1 MARIADKILDFCVK
15 MTHIALEKVPKS
27 ALKEWSKTL
36 QLFSIPITKSDLQ
49 LPKNGKNNHQSFQLV
64 FKNVAK
70 NCVLENWSQ
79 AVQLF
84 HVQTTKADL
93 HLPKNGKNY
102 QQSLRL
108 VCKNGAN
115 CAKKSAL
122 RDLAVRLFHVPTT
135 KAATNR
141 ANIWKALLLE
151 SFLLSN
157 FFCRRSQPQDA
168 QLQPNGG
175 IRSSAADGIHSYTTI
190 L

>member
-1 MARIADKILDFCVK
+1 MG
-15 MTHIALEKVPKS
+15 S
-27 ALKEWSKTL
+27 
-36 QLFSIPITKSDLQ
+36 
-49 LPKNGKNNHQSFQLV
+49 LPSFGKRTVLMINGKNNHQSFQLV

-157 FFCRRSQPQDA
+157 FFCRRSQRQDE
-168 QLQPNGG
+168 QRQQNGG